1 MKNFVVRLSRRIN
14 VAEERI
20 KKWKDRS
27 EDIQNVVQRNKIMK
41 NTKEA

>member
-1 MKNFVVRLSRRIN
+1 MVRVSRRIN

-20 KKWKDRS
+20 KKWKDKS
-27 EDIQNVVQRNKIMK
+27 EDSQNAVQGNKIMK